1 LYRALISIRVIWI
14 SHHHADHICGFP
26 LLLENINRARILYKR
41 HNLTFNHK
49 NKNTK
54 KSKDSENEN
63 NGSKDDTNDE
73 KSTNIRIKSMNL
85 IDMNLCKITVI
96 APPDVIRYYEY
107 TACISGLE
115 ELVTFVPI
123 NATLFAGYMI
133 PLDGNRYA
141 FVYKYKYICKYI
153 YVYA

>member
-1 LYRALISIRVIWI
+1 
-14 SHHHADHICGFP
+14 
-26 LLLENINRARILYKR
+26 LLLENINRARIFNKR
-41 HNLTFNHK
+41 YNLTFNHK
-49 NKNTK
+49 NNKTK
-54 KSKDSENEN
+54 FFKSYENEN
-63 NGSKDDTNDE
+63 NGSNDDTNNE
-73 KSTNIRIKSMNL
+73 KSTDVRIKSMTL

-141 FVYKYKYICKYI
+141 YVCMYMYIYIYIYMYICI
-153 YVYA
+153 